1 MEQLGIEPLQL
12 ATQVFN
18 FLIMVAVLTRF
29 LYKPILKVLK
39 ERREKIAQGLEY
51 TEKMKAEV
59 EKSEAK
65 RAAILARAKEEAG
78 AIIEESKKAG
88 KQVEAEIIAR
98 AHDESRAIIEKG
110 KADVELE
117 RGEMEKKLK
126 EHFVSVATA
135 IATKVLESTMS
146 PTMHRTIIQKKIK
159 TVAKQLTLENN
170 ETK

>member
-39 ERREKIAQGLEY
+39 ERREKIAKGLEY
-51 TEKMKAEV
+51 TEKMKLEV
-59 EKSEAK
+59 EKSETK
-65 RAAILARAKEEAG
+65 RTAILLRAKEEAG

-98 AHDESRAIIEKG
+98 AHEEARAIVEKG

-117 RGEMEKKLK
+117 RAEMEKKLK
-126 EHFVSVATA
+126 EHFVGVATA
-135 IATKVLESTMS
+135 IAMKGISSSLSS
-146 PTMHRTIIQKKIK
+146 SSHQAIIKKKIAL
-159 TVAKQLTLENN
+159 VAKQLSHT
-170 ETK
+170 